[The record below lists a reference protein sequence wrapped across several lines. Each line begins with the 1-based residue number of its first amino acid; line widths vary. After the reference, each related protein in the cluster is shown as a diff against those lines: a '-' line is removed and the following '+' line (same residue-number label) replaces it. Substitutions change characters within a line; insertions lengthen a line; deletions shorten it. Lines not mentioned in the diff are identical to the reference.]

1 MNRRTLLAL
10 LAAAPVASLLLARPG
25 LAQPA
30 APPPNAAPGG
40 PGFGS
45 PQDGVDLAR
54 VESYLNSFT
63 SLKARF
69 QQIAP
74 DGQITTGTAW
84 LERPGR
90 MRFQYDPPSP
100 LLLVAGHGLLVYVD
114 SQLQQTTNIP
124 LDRTPLSLLL
134 AGTVRLT
141 GDATVTGIHRE
152 PGLLEVSLV
161 RTATPGEGT
170 LTLVFGD
177 NPLVLREWIVT
188 DAQRRETRVA
198 LQDVRLGGKFD
209 PSLFTFVDPKAM
221 QGGPGG

>member
-10 LAAAPVASLLLARPG
+10 LAAAPVVSLGAPLHS
-25 LAQPA
+25 QPA
-30 APPPNAAPGG
+30 APTSG
-40 PGFGS
+40 PAFGS
-45 PQDGVDLAR
+45 PQDGADLAR
-54 VESYLNSFT
+54 VETYLNNFT

-69 QQIAP
+69 QQVAP

-134 AGTVRLT
+134 ADTVRLT

-177 NPLVLREWIVT
+177 NPLLLREWIVT
-188 DAQRRETRVA
+188 DAQRRDTRVA
-198 LQDVRLGGKFD
+198 LQDVQMGGNFD
-209 PSLFTFVDPKAM
+209 PALFTFVDPKAM